1 MMRHIGAQVLAL
13 LARRACPSLPLVA
26 GDCVLGQ
33 EDDADK
39 LAKPAGA
46 LTPTAWIAGLA
57 AGLRRQA
64 DSPRNRA
71 ARRHELRRGLLGG
84 RGHARLCRDAWAHE
98 AAGDRACLLP
108 RRRLSG
114 CIGLLRRRVA
124 GGGGVGRGRCCC
136 LRLRWRCGGPRP
148 RQSPGPDLFCHVGDR
163 TGVVA
168 GTLRGVRGLLAAESA
183 PRLTL

>member
-1 MMRHIGAQVLAL
+1 MVRRIGAQLLAL
-13 LARRACPSLPLVA
+13 LACLARPLLPLVS

-33 EDDADK
+33 EGDAGK
-39 LAKPAGA
+39 FAKPVGA
-46 LTPTAWIAGLA
+46 LTPAAWIAGLA

-64 DSPRNRA
+64 GIPRNRA
-71 ARRHELRRGLLGG
+71 ARRHALRRGLLGG
-84 RGHARLCRDAWAHE
+84 RGPARMCRDAWAHE

-114 CIGLLRRRVA
+114 CTGLPQRRVA

-168 GTLRGVRGLLAAESA
+168 GTLRGVRGSLAAESA